1 MSDVLDPAPAIG
13 AHVNRSGEELR
24 MRELIAPVLR
34 GHWPEARIIHELPLR
49 YSERRIDM
57 AAVTRTD
64 IFAVE
69 IKSSRDVLVR
79 LEQQLHRFAPICSA
93 IFVALAPCHC
103 DNGGK
108 IDFAAAP
115 RRKTRTEKLRASE
128 IVREANRGYD
138 RIETWTVDAGA
149 GVVDRGSY
157 WPNYRARPWPAQM
170 LQMLHRAEL
179 LQIAGRRRLLAS
191 ERGATHDY
199 LVELC
204 NNRLTSLEIRA
215 DVCAALRARDA
226 FDKASDAPIVEA
238 RV

>member
-1 MSDVLDPAPAIG
+1 MSDALAPAPAIG
-13 AHVNRSGEELR
+13 APVNRSSEELR

-34 GHWPEARIIHELPLR
+34 AHWPEARIIHELPLR

-57 AAVTRTD
+57 AAVTPSD

-69 IKSSRDVLVR
+69 IKSSRDVLDR
-79 LEQQLHRFAPICSA
+79 LEQQLRRFAPICSA
-93 IFVALAPCHC
+93 IFVALAPCHRE
-103 DNGGK
+103 DGDK
-108 IDFAAAP
+108 FAAAP
-115 RRKTRTEKLRASE
+115 RRKPRTEKPRASE

-138 RIETWTVDAGA
+138 RIETWTVDAEA
-149 GVVDRGSY
+149 WLVDRGSY

-170 LQMLHRAEL
+170 LQMLHRDEL
-179 LQIAGRRRLLAS
+179 LQIAGRRRLVAS
-191 ERGATHDY
+191 ERGATHDF

-215 DVCAALRARDA
+215 DVCAALRGRDA

-238 RV
+238 RG